1 MIDKAFEPFFTTKPL
16 GQGTGLGLSM
26 VYGFVKQS
34 GGHVAIYSE
43 AGQGST
49 IKVYLPRFV
58 RVETRPAPGSDA
70 SEGAPARHRRN
81 HPGGGGRRGGSP
93 ILGRGVARAGIQVLE
108 AGDAMDGVRLIVDR
122 GPIDLLF
129 TDVGLPGGV
138 TGAHWRMRRRAHS
151 PACSV
156 LFTTGYTR
164 NAILHNGVLD
174 HGVQF
179 IAKPFT
185 LTALAAKIREVLDMP
200 ANAAAEEG
208 MAAPGAG

>member
-1 MIDKAFEPFFTTKPL
+1 
-16 GQGTGLGLSM
+16 
-26 VYGFVKQS
+26 
-34 GGHVAIYSE
+34 VAIYSE

-58 RVETRPAPGSDA
+58 RVETRPAPASDA
-70 SEGAPARHRRN
+70 AKAHPRGTGETILVVEDDEEVRRSSVEAL
-81 HPGGGGRRGGSP
+81 RE
-93 ILGRGVARAGIQVLE
+93 LGYEVLE

-138 TGAHWRMRRRAHS
+138 NGRALADAAQS
-151 PACSV
+151 AQPGLRV
-156 LFTTGYTR
+156 LFTTGDTR

-200 ANAAAEEG
+200 ANATAEEG
-208 MAAPGAG
+208 VAAPGAR